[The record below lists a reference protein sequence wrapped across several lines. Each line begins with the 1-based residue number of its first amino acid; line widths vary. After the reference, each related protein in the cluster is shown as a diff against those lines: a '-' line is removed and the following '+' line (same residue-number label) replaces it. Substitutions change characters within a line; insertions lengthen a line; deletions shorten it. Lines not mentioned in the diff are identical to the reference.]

1 MRRFGSVQVR
11 ASATVGGNIANG
23 SPIGDLAPAL
33 IALGGKVC
41 LRKGAETRALPLE
54 DFFIAY
60 GKQDRGPG
68 EFVVALEAP
77 RLNAN
82 QHYRAFK
89 VSKRFDEDISAVMLA
104 ARLDFEGRRVAG
116 ARIACG
122 GMAATP
128 KRAANAERALIGA
141 DLDQPATWRKAC
153 AALSRDFMPLT
164 DQRASAAYR
173 MTVAANLLEKALLE
187 ISGAS
192 APTRIGMLHAA
203 E

>member
-1 MRRFGSVQVR
+1 MCCGK
-11 ASATVGGNIANG
+11 
-23 SPIGDLAPAL
+23 APT
-33 IALGGKVC
+33 
-41 LRKGAETRALPLE
+41 TRALPLE

-60 GKQDRGPG
+60 GKQDRDSA
-68 EFVVALEAP
+68 EFVMAVEAP
-77 RLNAN
+77 RLAAG

-104 ARLDFEGRRVAG
+104 ARIDVVGRRIVG
-116 ARIACG
+116 ARVACG

-128 KRAANAERALIGA
+128 KRAAKAERALIGLS
-141 DLDQPATWRKAC
+141 LDEPASWRAAS
-153 AALSRDFMPLT
+153 AALSQDFAPLT

-187 ISGAS
+187 ISGAG

>member
-1 MRRFGSVQVR
+1 M
-11 ASATVGGNIANG
+11 
-23 SPIGDLAPAL
+23 
-33 IALGGKVC
+33 
-41 LRKGAETRALPLE
+41 LPLE

-60 GKQDRGPG
+60 GKQDRDPG
-68 EFVVALEAP
+68 EFVAAVEAL
-77 RLNAN
+77 RLAHN

-89 VSKRFDEDISAVMLA
+89 VSKRLDEDISAVMLA
-104 ARLDFEGRRVAG
+104 VRVDLDGRRIDG
-116 ARIACG
+116 ARIVCG

-128 KRAANAERALIGA
+128 KRAVNAERALIGA
-141 DLDQPATWRKAC
+141 SLGERAGWRAAC
-153 AALSRDFMPLT
+153 TALAQDFAPLT

-173 MTVAANLLEKALLE
+173 MTVAANLLDKALIE

>member
-1 MRRFGSVQVR
+1 V
-11 ASATVGGNIANG
+11 
-23 SPIGDLAPAL
+23 
-33 IALGGKVC
+33 
-41 LRKGAETRALPLE
+41 LRKGAKTRALPLE

-60 GKQDRGPG
+60 GKQDREPG
-68 EFVVALEAP
+68 EFVLAVEAP
-77 RLNAN
+77 RLAAH
-82 QHYRAFK
+82 QQYRAFK

-104 ARLDFEGRRVAG
+104 VRIDLDGHRVVG

-141 DLDQPATWRKAC
+141 NLDEPAGWRAAS
-153 AALSRDFMPLT
+153 AALSRDFAPIT

-187 ISGAS
+187 ISGAA